1 MKGNTTLKRKIYISV
16 VTLIVISI
24 LGIILIQGYLLKE
37 VYAKEKENFRFAME
51 RSIQEVAKQI
61 EELDS
66 LKAKAASD
74 KLGDSI
80 NDFLTSESQGKLY
93 FEKYLE
99 QEDAYFVY
107 TENFTTQQY
116 KLPYNLDVNRELTDT
131 TGFEITKN
139 KIDASYGL
147 VDRKNRP
154 TREHVSEHL
163 NDPQVY
169 TPDDNSYTPSNS
181 DANTQRIVDTYT
193 DVVNTSRSIED
204 WLTAEEVF
212 TMIQRQTHPYDIDS
226 TMIGFVISYGDELT
240 PIQQNMDEIDQE
252 EIIVFETAL
261 STHQSR
267 IASHT
272 RKPYSLGV
280 YLPPPRKYM
289 MAEVGFITF
298 ISIILVVFV
307 LITFGFVF
315 YYLFLEARISRMR
328 RQFIA
333 NITHEFKTPLAAI
346 NLAVTMIEAQTKST
360 PDISPNVEKYLSVIK
375 DSASRS
381 LKHVDLI
388 LNISRLQQKKLQL
401 KKEETNVVD
410 LIKKSIEEMRIIVEQ
425 QRLGSITL
433 EDRTTHPH
441 YSVDVFYFQ
450 NVITNLLDNA
460 NKYSPDKPQI
470 SVSVY
475 NEDDMLVI
483 SVSDEGKGISPAAM
497 TNIFDNFYREVRGDI
512 HDVKGYGLGLS
523 FVKRIIDMHNSKIY
537 VESELK
543 KGSIFTIKLDQTL
556 RAT

>member
-1 MKGNTTLKRKIYISV
+1 MKGNTTLKRKIYFSV

-252 EIIVFETAL
+252 ENIVFETTL